1 MSYKESTL
9 SFLKQCNRVLHV
21 AKKPDRVEFQNVA
34 KITGLGIVVIGVIGF
49 IISIFAQLL
58 TYLAG

>member
-9 SFLKQCNRVLHV
+9 SFLKQCNRVLHIS
-21 AKKPDRVEFQNVA
+21 KKPGWVEYQNVA

-49 IISIFAQLL
+49 IINISAELL
-58 TYLAG
+58 SYLAG